1 MDVKMNQTTI
11 EAIRTVA
18 NRIKGKKLKN
28 LQKAEKEL
36 LQLNEFFGT
45 TSLQTALFVAIFD
58 FHCCNRTSNFD
69 DLADYFKCTT
79 LDIFSLKQTLTF
91 CSRNALSL
99 KMMQRNLI

>member
-36 LQLNEFFGT
+36 LQLNEYFGT
-45 TSLQTALFVAIFD
+45 TSTQTAFFVAIFD
-58 FHCCNRTSNFD
+58 FHCCYRKYNSYHTE
-69 DLADYFKCTT
+69 
-79 LDIFSLKQTLTF
+79 
-91 CSRNALSL
+91 
-99 KMMQRNLI
+99 

>member
-58 FHCCNRTSNFD
+58 FHCCYRKYNSYHTE
-69 DLADYFKCTT
+69 
-79 LDIFSLKQTLTF
+79 
-91 CSRNALSL
+91 
-99 KMMQRNLI
+99 